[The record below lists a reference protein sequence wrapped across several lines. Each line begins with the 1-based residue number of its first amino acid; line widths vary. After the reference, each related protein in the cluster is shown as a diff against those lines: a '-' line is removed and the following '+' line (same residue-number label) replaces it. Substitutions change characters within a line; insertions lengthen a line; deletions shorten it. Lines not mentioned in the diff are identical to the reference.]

1 MNLQGYRRLAN
12 SRRAGPRHVR
22 PPRPL
27 PRLALLTVL
36 APLALL
42 AGCGGGGT
50 PEPDTPAPAAVAGL
64 RCSGPKST
72 GWCWQAP
79 QPWAPRIDD
88 VLFIDSHNGWAV
100 GDALLRTTD
109 GGAIWQDQAL
119 PGGAALRA
127 VRFAN
132 AKDGWLLA
140 RQGGQLWRTRDG
152 GQTWAAGAALPLDHA
167 TGMALTG
174 STGLLVNG
182 LKAEAGGEP
191 ITLLS
196 NDAALTWRTS
206 ARFVYPEFAE
216 TDGTLWGLADGYFAR
231 SVDGGRSFV
240 LPAGWEGPPYFTPVV
255 TGPGSATA
263 WLSAWDYPTQQ
274 FGKKALQ
281 RHESGGPWV
290 PVDLP
295 PAPGEAA
302 LVQLALFDTGG
313 WALTGGGY
321 KLTGEGDPAA
331 MQLWRR
337 EAGGGATAP
346 WTSVPLPAM
355 AGLYGGHGF
364 VDGRTTWVQTAD
376 QSPRLTVDGG
386 RSWVD
391 GFPPSADATDP
402 LQFVRRDGSG
412 ALLAGYGGDGYLT
425 GAERW
430 YRSTDEGR
438 SWRALPGTGASGD
451 AITGLWVFD
460 ASRGLAAT
468 SGGRWLDTLNAG
480 RDWAARP
487 DAARL
492 PGSSQD
498 LHFTPDGTG
507 WVVALQKQPVPLFGP
522 APSPAGPLY
531 RSTDQ
536 GRSWSAVAL
545 PAPAVGSVLGVQFVD
560 DRHGVLR
567 AATGCTS
574 IRFHTC
580 FEQSWATSDGG
591 ANWQPVG
598 PERAQGGLLL
608 MRSAT
613 QGVLIGP
620 ISPRFPDRHAFTTG
634 DGGATWGPA
643 VPLPGGDTLMPRRLF
658 ALGDRVWLVGNDV
671 SAGVN
676 SSQGV
681 LLSSGDGGRSW
692 MRQTLAQ
699 PADVLPAGLGY
710 EPVLNDIAFADA
722 RNGWIVGRQGLVL
735 ATTDGG
741 TTWARQ
747 ASGSRQDLQTLRA
760 TSAQTA
766 WIGGTARSILA
777 TASGGR

>member
-1 MNLQGYRRLAN
+1 
-12 SRRAGPRHVR
+12 
-22 PPRPL
+22 
-27 PRLALLTVL
+27 
-36 APLALL
+36 
-42 AGCGGGGT
+42 
-50 PEPDTPAPAAVAGL
+50 
-64 RCSGPKST
+64 
-72 GWCWQAP
+72 
-79 QPWAPRIDD
+79 
-88 VLFIDSHNGWAV
+88 
-100 GDALLRTTD
+100 
-109 GGAIWQDQAL
+109 
-119 PGGAALRA
+119 
-127 VRFAN
+127 
-132 AKDGWLLA
+132 
-140 RQGGQLWRTRDG
+140 
-152 GQTWAAGAALPLDHA
+152 
-167 TGMALTG
+167 
-174 STGLLVNG
+174 
-182 LKAEAGGEP
+182 
-191 ITLLS
+191 
-196 NDAALTWRTS
+196 
-206 ARFVYPEFAE
+206 
-216 TDGTLWGLADGYFAR
+216 
-231 SVDGGRSFV
+231 
-240 LPAGWEGPPYFTPVV
+240 
-255 TGPGSATA
+255 
-263 WLSAWDYPTQQ
+263 
-274 FGKKALQ
+274 
-281 RHESGGPWV
+281 
-290 PVDLP
+290 
-295 PAPGEAA
+295 
-302 LVQLALFDTGG
+302 
-313 WALTGGGY
+313 
-321 KLTGEGDPAA
+321 
-331 MQLWRR
+331 
-337 EAGGGATAP
+337 
-346 WTSVPLPAM
+346 
-355 AGLYGGHGF
+355 
-364 VDGRTTWVQTAD
+364 
-376 QSPRLTVDGG
+376 
-386 RSWVD
+386 
-391 GFPPSADATDP
+391 
-402 LQFVRRDGSG
+402 
-412 ALLAGYGGDGYLT
+412 
-425 GAERW
+425 
-430 YRSTDEGR
+430 
-438 SWRALPGTGASGD
+438 
-451 AITGLWVFD
+451 
-460 ASRGLAAT
+460 
-468 SGGRWLDTLNAG
+468 
-480 RDWAARP
+480 
-487 DAARL
+487 
-492 PGSSQD
+492 
-498 LHFTPDGTG
+498 
-507 WVVALQKQPVPLFGP
+507 VVALQKQPVPLFGP

-620 ISPRFPDRHAFTTG
+620 ISPRFPDRHAFTTD

-741 TTWARQ
+741 TTWERQ